1 MRTMM
6 ELVDEIETGSRERP
20 VDVKAE
26 RVVADDED
34 EVGEGRAQIRVYSV
48 GDFVLSRLVAG

>member
-1 MRTMM
+1 M
-6 ELVDEIETGSRERP
+6 EIVDEIETGSRERP